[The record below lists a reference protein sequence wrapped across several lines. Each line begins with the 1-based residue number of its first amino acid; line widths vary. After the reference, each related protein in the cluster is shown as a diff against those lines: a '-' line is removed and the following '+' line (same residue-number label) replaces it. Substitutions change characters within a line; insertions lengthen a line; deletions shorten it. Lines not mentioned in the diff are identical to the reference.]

1 MTQRVLVLAGEPSGD
16 LHAARVVSALAERL
30 PALEIEA
37 VGGPRMARAGAT
49 IRRSIDGLAA
59 MGFVEILHKLPV
71 HWSLLREL
79 KQQFRAKRYDLVIVV
94 DYPGFH
100 LRVAQAARSA
110 GIPVL
115 GYVAPQLWAWHPG
128 RAAKWAHAVNR
139 LAVILPF
146 ETEFFRTR
154 GIEATYV
161 GHPLLDDHEH
171 DRIAPDRARLDLG
184 IAPAARVL
192 ALFPGSREGEIR
204 RLWPLYRDTARTLLD
219 LGALD
224 QVVIAGTAEGHYPDA
239 GGMMVVRDHTELVLA
254 AADAALVKSGTTT
267 LQAALADVPM
277 VVAYRTHPLTYQ
289 LARRLVTV
297 PWVSLVNLVGGREIV
312 PELVQSQVTVPAL
325 VAATAPLLDPGHSA
339 ANAQREGLAAVRDL
353 LGEAGAS
360 HRVADLAVDLLA
372 R

>member
-16 LHAARVVSALAERL
+16 LHAARVVSALAERM
-30 PALEIEA
+30 PDLEIEA
-37 VGGPRMARAGAT
+37 VGGPRMERAGAT
-49 IRRSIDGLAA
+49 IRHSIDGLSA

-71 HWSLLREL
+71 HWRLLREL
-79 KQQFRAKRYDLVIVV
+79 THQFRAKRYDLVIAV

-128 RAAKWAHAVNR
+128 RADKWAHAVNR

-146 ETEFFRTR
+146 ETAFFRTH

-171 DRIAPDRARLDLG
+171 DRVEPGRARQELG
-184 IAPAARVL
+184 ISPESRVL
-192 ALFPGSREGEIR
+192 ALFPGSRDGEIR
-204 RLWPLYRDTARTLLD
+204 RLWPVYRDAARALLASGTADR
-219 LGALD
+219 
-224 QVVIAGTAEGHYPDA
+224 VVIAGTAEGNYPDVD
-239 GGMMVVRDHTELVLA
+239 GMTVVRDHTEMVLA

-312 PELVQSQVTVPAL
+312 PELVQAEVTVAAL

-339 ANAQREGLAAVRDL
+339 AKAQRQGLADVRAL

-372 R
+372 G

>member
-16 LHAARVVSALAERL
+16 LHAARVVSALAERM
-30 PALEIEA
+30 PDLEIEA

-49 IRRSIDGLAA
+49 IRRSIDGLSA
-59 MGFVEILHKLPV
+59 MGFVEILHKLPA
-71 HWSLLREL
+71 HWRLLREL
-79 KQQFRAKRYDLVIVV
+79 TQQFRAGRYDLVIVV

-100 LRVAQAARSA
+100 LRVAQAAQSA

-128 RAAKWAHAVNR
+128 RADKWARAVDR

-146 ETEFFRTR
+146 ETEFFRTH
-154 GIEATYV
+154 GIDATYV
-161 GHPLLDDHEH
+161 GHPLLDEHEH
-171 DRIAPDRARLDLG
+171 DRVEPQQARQALG
-184 IAPAARVL
+184 IPADARVL
-192 ALFPGSREGEIR
+192 ALFPGSRDGEIR
-204 RLWPLYRDTARTLLD
+204 RLWPVYRDAAR
-219 LGALD
+219 ALVATGRA
-224 QVVIAGTAEGHYPDA
+224 QHVVIAGTGEASYPGAEG
-239 GGMMVVRDHTELVLA
+239 MLIVRDHTELVLA

-289 LARRLVTV
+289 LARHLITV
-297 PWVSLVNLVGGREIV
+297 PWVSLVNLVGEREIV
-312 PELVQSQVTVPAL
+312 PELVQSEVTAHAL
-325 VAATAPLLDPGHSA
+325 AAATAPLLEAGHPA
-339 ANAQREGLAAVRDL
+339 ACEQRRGLAEVRAR

-372 R
+372 G

>member
-16 LHAARVVSALAERL
+16 LHAARVVSALAERM
-30 PALEIEA
+30 PDLEIEA

-49 IRRSIDGLAA
+49 IRRSIDGLSA
-59 MGFVEILHKLPV
+59 MGFVEILHKLPA
-71 HWSLLREL
+71 HWRLLREL
-79 KQQFRAKRYDLVIVV
+79 RRQFRAGRYDLVIVV

-100 LRVAQAARSA
+100 LRVAQAAQSS

-128 RAAKWAHAVNR
+128 RADKWAHAVDR

-146 ETEFFRTR
+146 ETEFFRTH

-171 DRIAPDRARLDLG
+171 DRVEPGRARQELG
-184 IAPAARVL
+184 ISPEARVL
-192 ALFPGSREGEIR
+192 ALFPGSRDGEIR
-204 RLWPLYRDTARTLLD
+204 RLWPAYRDAARTLLASGTAD
-219 LGALD
+219 H
-224 QVVIAGTAEGHYPDA
+224 VVIAGTGEAGYPDA
-239 GGMMVVRDHTELVLA
+239 DGMTLVRDHTELVLA
-254 AADAALVKSGTTT
+254 VADAALVKSGTTT

-289 LARRLVTV
+289 LARHLITV

-312 PELVQSQVTVPAL
+312 RELVQSAVTAPAL
-325 VAATAPLLDPGHSA
+325 VAAIAPLLDAGQPA
-339 ANAQREGLAAVRDL
+339 ARDQREGLAEVRQR

-372 R
+372 G